1 MNIEYKII
9 SLNYI
14 TGSIQVNYT
23 AEGVDRPFIF
33 QYDLPINTATNTTL
47 TLEELD
53 TFIMQNAP
61 RAQLKYYLD
70 RTSAMSL
77 VDLTHINTL
86 VKPLI
91 PVIPTSVQ
99 PVSTGTN
106 TF

>member
-1 MNIEYKII
+1 
-9 SLNYI
+9 
-14 TGSIQVNYT
+14 
-23 AEGVDRPFIF
+23 
-33 QYDLPINTATNTTL
+33 
-47 TLEELD
+47 
-53 TFIMQNAP
+53 
-61 RAQLKYYLD
+61 
-70 RTSAMSL
+70 MSL